1 MHTGSGTTQLFRCTV
16 SCFVAE
22 WYCWHIPF
30 SPRLPLDNPNADL
43 VQKDAT
49 YIFVTRCRLLPP
61 HRLTYLLS
69 LAFFLNSSFVR
80 RAKVGVIVNDMGS
93 VNIDQE
99 IARSEKDGVVSL
111 ANGCVCCALRGDLLQ
126 EINSMAVR

>member
-49 YIFVTRCRLLPP
+49 NIFLLRAAASSPP
-61 HRLTYLLS
+61 T
-69 LAFFLNSSFVR
+69 
-80 RAKVGVIVNDMGS
+80 
-93 VNIDQE
+93 
-99 IARSEKDGVVSL
+99 
-111 ANGCVCCALRGDLLQ
+111 DLLTCYPLP
-126 EINSMAVR
+126 SF